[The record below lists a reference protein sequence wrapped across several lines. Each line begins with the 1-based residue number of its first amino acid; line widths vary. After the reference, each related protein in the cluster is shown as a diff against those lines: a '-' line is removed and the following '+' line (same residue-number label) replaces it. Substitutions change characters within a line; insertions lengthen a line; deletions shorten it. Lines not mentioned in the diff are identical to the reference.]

1 MPKEIVTLDGS
12 SFHIREYDLQSLG
25 ENEVRVQVQFAAPK
39 HGTELHGLTGS
50 AFDRK
55 VWDKDLRMFLPRE
68 ASNAAP
74 AAEKQERNIGNMIV
88 GTVTETGAG
97 ATRFKAGDRV
107 FGYGPIREVH
117 QVSETRLHL
126 LGNLSEV
133 DAVCVDPA
141 HVAFVAVRDGN
152 IRIGDTVAVYG
163 LGAIGLMAVQIARAG
178 GARKIFAVDP
188 LAMRRDH
195 AEAHGADK
203 AFDPTVVDAALE
215 IKRATGGKG
224 VDVSIETS
232 GNSRAL
238 HDAIRCIQQ
247 CGTVVHVPWGPHD
260 NSHLHLDEEFH
271 LNRPTLV
278 GSQAWEGWGNHDRDF
293 PLWDW
298 ERAYQATIELFRA
311 GLVTGEGVITPIVN
325 FDEAPA
331 ALVAIRNAPQT
342 TIKFGVK
349 VA

>member
-1 MPKEIVTLDGS
+1 MPREIVTLDGS
-12 SFHIREYDLQSLG
+12 SFRIREYNLQPLG
-25 ENEVRVQVQFAAPK
+25 DNEVRVQVQFAAPK

-55 VWDKDLRMFLPRE
+55 FWDKELRMFLPRDD
-68 ASNAAP
+68 SHRAP
-74 AAEKQERNIGNMIV
+74 EKQERNIGNMIV
-88 GTVTETGAG
+88 GTVIETGSDV
-97 ATRFKAGDRV
+97 TRFNTGDRV

-117 QVSETRLHL
+117 QVDQTRLRP

-133 DAVCVDPA
+133 NAVSVDPA

-152 IRIGDTVAVYG
+152 IRIGDAVAVYG

-178 GARKIFAVDP
+178 GARKVFAVDP
-188 LAMRRDH
+188 LPMRRAF
-195 AEAHGADK
+195 AEAHGADS
-203 AFDPTVVDAALE
+203 AFDPTAVDAALE
-215 IKRATGGKG
+215 IKRATAGKG

-238 HDAIRCIQQ
+238 HDAIRCIRQ

-298 ERAYQATIELFRA
+298 ERAYQATIDLFRD
-311 GLVTGEGVITPIVN
+311 GILTGEGLITPIVN

-331 ALVAIRNAPQT
+331 ELVAIRNEPQR

-349 VA
+349 VG